1 MTPMMVLWLACN
13 PPPPPL
19 LVLAPSSTQVPI
31 ERLTRDWAAS
41 AQTEATVIFDDSAS
55 LARMVDG
62 GTPADLLLLSDATR
76 MDDLVSR
83 EHVLESTRTALV
95 GDDLAVVASTTA
107 SRAPQDLR
115 ALLEDDHV
123 LLVPPADSAE
133 ALRLQM
139 HLESVEAWDALEP
152 RIRHLHDEEA
162 VLAGIVA
169 DTNAV
174 GVLSAGR
181 ASLGAN
187 LEVAF
192 AISLPEP
199 LLRIDGAVVSHAER
213 PEAAAMLL
221 AFLQSD
227 GAEAPFR
234 ARGFRDF
241 GGAVGSE
248 PTRARPGPL
257 PGGPS
262 TPHPGGPGGPPVRGP
277 TSTPASPPP
286 PPPPAADGPHP
297 NAPLPRS
304 KAPPPPVPLPSPPK

>member
-76 MDDLVSR
+76 MDDLVCA
-83 EHVLESTRTALV
+83 STSSNQPAPRSSVRPRGRCT
-95 GDDLAVVASTTA
+95 TTA
-107 SRAPQDLR
+107 SAPQDLR

-162 VLAGIVA
+162 VLAG
-169 DTNAV
+169 
-174 GVLSAGR
+174 LSQTPTRSASLRWAR
-181 ASLGAN
+181 ASAQTPRSRSRSRCPSRCCATRRRRLPCRTTRSRRHAAR
-187 LEVAF
+187 VP
-192 AISLPEP
+192 AI
-199 LLRIDGAVVSHAER
+199 RWCR
-213 PEAAAMLL
+213 
-221 AFLQSD
+221 
-227 GAEAPFR
+227 
-234 ARGFRDF
+234 
-241 GGAVGSE
+241 
-248 PTRARPGPL
+248 
-257 PGGPS
+257 
-262 TPHPGGPGGPPVRGP
+262 
-277 TSTPASPPP
+277 SPIPCP
-286 PPPPAADGPHP
+286 R
-297 NAPLPRS
+297 LPRLRWCS
-304 KAPPPPVPLPSPPK
+304 RVRAHPS